1 MSGRGIKF
9 FQIVVF
15 GTLLT
20 LIAAVSSVYADIF
33 MYIDENGVMHFTNAP
48 TSNEHE
54 YKVYIKE
61 KTAVSKNFYSTNKYD
76 HFISDAARQTGVD
89 SRLLKAMIKAES
101 DFNPRAVSRKGAMGL
116 MQIMPENFKMLN
128 LDNPFDPLQ
137 NIRAGAR
144 YFQKMYERFNGKLA
158 LSLAAYNAGPTAVD
172 RYKRIP
178 PYQETE
184 EYVRRVLRYYRTFKQ
199 RGRRRVRR
207 GYMLSTS

>member
-1 MSGRGIKF
+1 MSARGIRIFKF
-9 FQIVVF
+9 VVF
-15 GTLLT
+15 GTLFT
-20 LIAAVSSVYADIF
+20 LITAVSSVQADIY
-33 MYIDENGVMHFTNAP
+33 MYIDENGVMHFSNAP

-61 KTAVSKNFYSTNKYD
+61 RTSVSRNFYATNKYD
-76 HFISDAARQTGVD
+76 HFITDAAKQTGVD

-101 DFNPRAVSRKGAMGL
+101 DFDPRAVSRKGAMGL
-116 MQIMPENFKMLN
+116 MQIMPENFKMLD
-128 LDNPFDPLQ
+128 LQNPFDPWQ
-137 NIRAGAR
+137 NIRAGAQ
-144 YFQKMYERFNGKLA
+144 YFQKLYERFNGKLA

-199 RGRRRVRR
+199 
-207 GYMLSTS
+207 L

>member
-61 KTAVSKNFYSTNKYD
+61 RTAVSQNFYSTNKYD

-199 RGRRRVRR
+199 
-207 GYMLSTS
+207 L

>member
-1 MSGRGIKF
+1 MGFEVQEVMSGREIKIF
-9 FQIVVF
+9 KIVF
-15 GTLLT
+15 LGTLFS
-20 LIAAVSSVYADIF
+20 LITAFSSVHADIY

-61 KTAVSKNFYSTNKYD
+61 RTSVSKNFYATKKYD
-76 HFISDAARQTGVD
+76 QFISDAAEQTGVD

-101 DFNPRAVSRKGAMGL
+101 DFDPRAISRKGAMGL
-116 MQIMPENFKMLN
+116 MQIMPENFKMLE
-128 LDNPFDPLQ
+128 LENPFDPWE
-137 NIRAGAR
+137 NIKAGAR
-144 YFQKMYERFNGKLA
+144 YFQQLYKRFNGQLA

-172 RYKRIP
+172 QYKSIP

-199 RGRRRVRR
+199 
-207 GYMLSTS
+207 L

>member
-1 MSGRGIKF
+1 MDGSGIKF
-9 FQIVVF
+9 SKIFV
-15 GTLLT
+15 LSA
-20 LIAAVSSVYADIF
+20 LIMLMAFVASVHADIY
-33 MYIDENGVMHFTNAP
+33 MYIDDNGVMHFTNTP
-48 TSNEHE
+48 TSNQHE

-61 KTAVSKNFYSTNKYD
+61 RTSVSTRFHTTDKYD
-76 HFISDAARQTGVD
+76 KLISNASKEFNVD

-101 DFNPRAVSRKGAMGL
+101 DFDPRAISRKGAMGL

-128 LDNPFDPLQ
+128 IDNPFDPWQ

-144 YFQKMYERFNGKLA
+144 YFKKLYERFNGKLA

-172 RYKRIP
+172 RYKSIP

-199 RGRRRVRR
+199 
-207 GYMLSTS
+207 L

>member
-1 MSGRGIKF
+1 MDGSGIKF
-9 FQIVVF
+9 SKIFVLSAIII
-15 GTLLT
+15 
-20 LIAAVSSVYADIF
+20 LIAFVASVHADIY
-33 MYIDENGVMHFTNAP
+33 MYIDDNGVMHFTNAP
-48 TSNEHE
+48 TSNQHE

-61 KTAVSKNFYSTNKYD
+61 RASVSTKFHTTDKFD
-76 HFISDAARQTGVD
+76 KLISNASKEFNVD

-101 DFNPRAVSRKGAMGL
+101 DFDPRAISRKGAMGL

-128 LDNPFDPLQ
+128 IDNPFDPWQ

-144 YFQKMYERFNGKLA
+144 YFKELYERFNGKLA

-172 RYKRIP
+172 RYKSIP

-199 RGRRRVRR
+199 
-207 GYMLSTS
+207 L

>member
-1 MSGRGIKF
+1 MGGRGINILH
-9 FQIVVF
+9 IVVLSTIF
-15 GTLLT
+15 ILS
-20 LIAAVSSVYADIF
+20 AAVSSVHADIY
-33 MYIDENGVMHFTNAP
+33 MYIDANGVMHFTNTP

-54 YKVYIKE
+54 YKVYVKE
-61 KTAVSKNFYSTNKYD
+61 RISVSKKFYSTNKYD
-76 HFISDAARQTGVD
+76 HFITNASEQTGVD

-101 DFNPRAVSRKGAMGL
+101 DFNTRAVSKKGAMGL
-116 MQIMPENFKMLN
+116 MQIMPENFKMLD
-128 LDNPFDPLQ
+128 LENPFDPLQ

-144 YFQKMYERFNGKLA
+144 YFQQLFKRFNGKLA

-199 RGRRRVRR
+199 
-207 GYMLSTS
+207 L

>member
-1 MSGRGIKF
+1 MSGREIKF
-9 FQIVVF
+9 FQIVVL
-15 GTLLT
+15 GTLFT
-20 LIAAVSSVYADIF
+20 LIAAVSSVHADIY
-33 MYIDENGVMHFTNAP
+33 MYIDDKGVMHFTNAP

-61 KTAVSKNFYSTNKYD
+61 RTSVSKKFYSTNKYD
-76 HFISDAARQTGVD
+76 HYITDASEQTGVD

-101 DFNPRAVSRKGAMGL
+101 DFDPRAVSRKGAMGL
-116 MQIMPENFKMLN
+116 MQIMPENFKMLD
-128 LDNPFDPLQ
+128 LKNPFDPWQ
-137 NIRAGAR
+137 NIRAGAQ
-144 YFQKMYERFNGKLA
+144 YFQKLYARFNGKLA

-199 RGRRRVRR
+199 
-207 GYMLSTS
+207 L

>member
-1 MSGRGIKF
+1 MGGRGINILHI
-9 FQIVVF
+9 IVL
-15 GTLLT
+15 GTIFT
-20 LIAAVSSVYADIF
+20 LIAAVSSVHADIY
-33 MYIDENGVMHFTNAP
+33 MYIDANGVMHFTNTP

-61 KTAVSKNFYSTNKYD
+61 RISVSKKFYSTNKYD
-76 HFISDAARQTGVD
+76 HFITNASEQTGVD

-101 DFNPRAVSRKGAMGL
+101 DFNTRAVSKKGAMGL
-116 MQIMPENFKMLN
+116 MQIMPENFKMLD
-128 LDNPFDPLQ
+128 LENPFDPWQ
-137 NIRAGAR
+137 NIRAGAQ
-144 YFQKMYERFNGKLA
+144 YFQQLYKRFNGKLA

-199 RGRRRVRR
+199 
-207 GYMLSTS
+207 L